1 MRRRV
6 DGPAQRGSM
15 RMAGAHGD
23 VLSFSSRAAHGGV
36 PVMAR
41 TIVAAGCLAAGLS
54 ALLHQYGAEL
64 VTARP
69 AVTMMAD
76 LLVMPTPKIQ
86 ATKIQAPKIQMQAS
100 QAQPAAGRDTAGI
113 APLREPIHDLDT
125 ALGSSGVDRVS
136 YDDLLAASSGGD
148 PNEVLTFGPMR
159 IRRHLVQTIV
169 RAAATVRTDPVLLM
183 AVADKESSFL
193 TEVQAR
199 TSSATGL
206 YQFIERTWLQVMR
219 EFGAQHGYAREAG
232 LIGEDNSVADAAE
245 RTRILDL
252 RRDPSL
258 AAVMAGE
265 MLKRDSARIAARIG
279 RDLTLGETYLAHFL
293 GPDDAER
300 FMAKVVEEP
309 KAEAAALLPKPAKAN
324 RPIFYERVGRRKA
337 RSLTVA
343 QVHDKFEAM
352 MSTRGARYRDVGAL
366 MGVMAYAAESP

>member
-1 MRRRV
+1 
-6 DGPAQRGSM
+6 
-15 RMAGAHGD
+15 MAGAHGD
-23 VLSFSSRAAHGGV
+23 VLSFGNRAAHGGV

-41 TIVAAGCLAAGLS
+41 TILAAGCLAAGLS

-76 LLVMPTPKIQ
+76 LLVMPTPRIQ
-86 ATKIQAPKIQMQAS
+86 VQMGQARA
-100 QAQPAAGRDTAGI
+100 AQPAAPAI

-136 YDDLLAASSGGD
+136 YDDLLAASTGGD

-219 EFGAQHGYAREAG
+219 EFGPRHGYAREAG
-232 LIGEDNSVADAAE
+232 LIGDDNGVADPAE
-245 RTRILDL
+245 RARILDL

-258 AAVMAGE
+258 SAVMAGE

-366 MGVMAYAAESP
+366 MGVMAYAAETP

>member
-1 MRRRV
+1 MRRRA
-6 DGPAQRGSM
+6 DGPAQRGGL
-15 RMAGAHGD
+15 RMAGAHGS
-23 VLSFSSRAAHGGV
+23 VVVGSAFSGDALALDCRAAHGGM
-36 PVMAR
+36 PCMAR
-41 TIVAAGCLAAGLS
+41 TLLAAGCFAAGLS
-54 ALLHQYGAEL
+54 ALLHQYGADL
-64 VTARP
+64 IASRP
-69 AVTMMAD
+69 AVTMMAN
-76 LLVMPTPKIQ
+76 LLVMPSPKIQ
-86 ATKIQAPKIQMQAS
+86 TLKAPPAPPRETAS
-100 QAQPAAGRDTAGI
+100 M
-113 APLREPIHDLDT
+113 APLREPVHDLDT
-125 ALGSSGVDRVS
+125 ALGSAGVDRVS
-136 YDDLLAASSGGD
+136 SDDLLAASTGGD
-148 PNEVLTFGPMR
+148 PNEVLSFGPMR

-232 LIGEDNSVADAAE
+232 LIGEDNGVADPAE
-245 RTRILDL
+245 RARILDL

-258 AAVMAGE
+258 SALMAGE

-279 RDLTLGETYLAHFL
+279 RDLSLGETYLAHFL

-343 QVHDKFEAM
+343 QVHEKFEAM

-366 MGVMAYAAESP
+366 MGVMAYAAATP

>member
-1 MRRRV
+1 
-6 DGPAQRGSM
+6 
-15 RMAGAHGD
+15 MAGTRGN
-23 VLSFSSRAAHGGV
+23 VLSGTILSGDALSLGARAAHGGV

-41 TIVAAGCLAAGLS
+41 TLLAAGCFAAGLS
-54 ALLHQYGAEL
+54 ALLHQYGADL
-64 VTARP
+64 MTARP

-86 ATKIQAPKIQMQAS
+86 TIK
-100 QAQPAAGRDTAGI
+100 AQPAPARDTATMV
-113 APLREPIHDLDT
+113 PLREPVHDLDT

-136 YDDLLAASSGGD
+136 YDDLLAASTGGD
-148 PNEVLTFGPMR
+148 PNEVLSFGPMR

-219 EFGAQHGYAREAG
+219 EFGAQHGFAREAG
-232 LIGEDNSVADAAE
+232 LIGEDNAVADAAE
-245 RTRILDL
+245 RARILDL

-258 AAVMAGE
+258 AALMAGE
-265 MLKRDSARIAARIG
+265 MLKRDATRIAARIG
-279 RDLTLGETYLAHFL
+279 RELTLGETYLAHFL

-324 RPIFYERVGRRKA
+324 RPIFYERVGKRKA

-366 MGVMAYAAESP
+366 MGVMAYAADTP

>member
-1 MRRRV
+1 MQRRA
-6 DGPAQRGSM
+6 DGPALRGGL

-23 VLSFSSRAAHGGV
+23 VLSLGTRAAHGGV

-41 TIVAAGCLAAGLS
+41 TLLAAGCFAAGLS
-54 ALLHQYGAEL
+54 ALLHHYGADL
-64 VTARP
+64 MAARP

-86 ATKIQAPKIQMQAS
+86 TARV
-100 QAQPAAGRDTAGI
+100 QPSPARDTATM
-113 APLREPIHDLDT
+113 APLREPVHDLDT
-125 ALGSSGVDRVS
+125 ALGSAGVDRVS
-136 YDDLLAASSGGD
+136 YDDLLAASTGGD
-148 PNEVLTFGPMR
+148 PNEVLSFGPMR

-232 LIGEDNSVADAAE
+232 LIGEDNAVTDAAE
-245 RTRILDL
+245 RARILDL

-258 AAVMAGE
+258 AALMAGE
-265 MLKRDSARIAARIG
+265 MLKRDAARIAARIG

-366 MGVMAYAAESP
+366 MGVMAYAADTP

>member
-1 MRRRV
+1 MRRRA
-6 DGPAQRGSM
+6 DGPAQRSGL
-15 RMAGAHGD
+15 RMAGAPGIALSGN
-23 VLSFSSRAAHGGV
+23 VLSGDALSLGSRAAHGGV

-41 TIVAAGCLAAGLS
+41 TLLAAGCFAAGLS
-54 ALLHQYGAEL
+54 ALLHQYGADL
-64 VTARP
+64 MTARP

-86 ATKIQAPKIQMQAS
+86 TVKAPATP
-100 QAQPAAGRDTAGI
+100 GRDAPSM
-113 APLREPIHDLDT
+113 APLREPVHDLDT

-136 YDDLLAASSGGD
+136 YDDLLAASTGGD
-148 PNEVLTFGPMR
+148 PNEVLSFGPMR

-183 AVADKESSFL
+183 AVADKESSFV

-219 EFGAQHGYAREAG
+219 EFGPQHGYAREAG
-232 LIGEDNSVADAAE
+232 LIGEDNGVADSAE
-245 RTRILDL
+245 RARILDL

-258 AAVMAGE
+258 SALMAGE
-265 MLKRDSARIAARIG
+265 MLKRDAARIAARIG

-324 RPIFYERVGRRKA
+324 RPIFYERVGKRKA

-366 MGVMAYAAESP
+366 MGVMAYAADTP

>member
-1 MRRRV
+1 MRRRA
-6 DGPAQRGSM
+6 DGLVQRGGL
-15 RMAGAHGD
+15 RMAGPRGD
-23 VLSFSSRAAHGGV
+23 VLSLGGTGRAAHGGV

-41 TIVAAGCLAAGLS
+41 ALLAAGCLAAGLS
-54 ALLHQYGAEL
+54 AVLHQYGSDLMA
-64 VTARP
+64 ARP

-76 LLVMPTPKIQ
+76 LLVMPRPRLQ
-86 ATKIQAPKIQMQAS
+86 AAPTRE
-100 QAQPAAGRDTAGI
+100 AAVI
-113 APLREPIHDLDT
+113 APLREPVHDLDT
-125 ALGSSGVDRVS
+125 ALGSAGVDRVS
-136 YDDLLAASSGGD
+136 YDDLLAASTGGD

-219 EFGAQHGYAREAG
+219 EFGAQHGYSREAG
-232 LIGEDNSVADAAE
+232 LIGEDNAVADSAE
-245 RTRILDL
+245 RARILDL

-258 AAVMAGE
+258 SALLAGE

-279 RDLTLGETYLAHFL
+279 RELTLGETYLAHFL

-343 QVHDKFEAM
+343 QVHEKFEAM

-366 MGVMAYAAESP
+366 MGVMAYAAATP

>member
-1 MRRRV
+1 
-6 DGPAQRGSM
+6 
-15 RMAGAHGD
+15 MAGTPGIALSGN
-23 VLSFSSRAAHGGV
+23 VLSGDALSLGSRAAHGGV

-41 TIVAAGCLAAGLS
+41 TLLAAGCFAAGLS
-54 ALLHQYGAEL
+54 ALLHQYGADL
-64 VTARP
+64 MTARP

-86 ATKIQAPKIQMQAS
+86 TIQIQTAK
-100 QAQPAAGRDTAGI
+100 AQPAPARDAATI
-113 APLREPIHDLDT
+113 APLREPVHDLDT

-136 YDDLLAASSGGD
+136 YDDLLAASTGGD
-148 PNEVLTFGPMR
+148 PNEVLSFGPMR

-219 EFGAQHGYAREAG
+219 EFGPQHGYAREAG
-232 LIGEDNSVADAAE
+232 LIGEDNGVADPSE
-245 RTRILDL
+245 RARILDL

-258 AAVMAGE
+258 SALMAGE
-265 MLKRDSARIAARIG
+265 MLKRDAARIAARIG

-366 MGVMAYAAESP
+366 MGVMAYAADTP

>member
-1 MRRRV
+1 MRRRA
-6 DGPAQRGSM
+6 DGPAQRSGL
-15 RMAGAHGD
+15 RMAGIPAGAHRD
-23 VLSFSSRAAHGGV
+23 VLALGGRGRAAQGGV

-41 TIVAAGCLAAGLS
+41 ALLAAGCLAAGLS
-54 ALLHQYGAEL
+54 ALLHQYGTDL

-69 AVTMMAD
+69 AVTMIMAD
-76 LLVMPTPKIQ
+76 LLVMPRPKIQ
-86 ATKIQAPKIQMQAS
+86 A
-100 QAQPAAGRDTAGI
+100 PAVPSREAAVM
-113 APLREPIHDLDT
+113 APLREPVHDLDT

-136 YDDLLAASSGGD
+136 YDDLLAASTGGD
-148 PNEVLTFGPMR
+148 PNEVLSFGPMR

-232 LIGEDNSVADAAE
+232 LIGDDNAVADAAE
-245 RTRILDL
+245 RARILDL

-366 MGVMAYAAESP
+366 MGVMAYAADAP

>member
-1 MRRRV
+1 MRRRA
-6 DGPAQRGSM
+6 DGPAQRGGL
-15 RMAGAHGD
+15 RMAGPHGD
-23 VLSFSSRAAHGGV
+23 VLSLGGSRAAQGGI

-41 TIVAAGCLAAGLS
+41 ALLAAGCLAAGLS
-54 ALLHQYGAEL
+54 ALLHQYGSDL

-69 AVTMMAD
+69 AVTMIMAD
-76 LLVMPTPKIQ
+76 LLVMPQPKIQ
-86 ATKIQAPKIQMQAS
+86 NLKIQNLKPPT
-100 QAQPAAGRDTAGI
+100 AQPREAAVM
-113 APLREPIHDLDT
+113 APLREPVHDLDT

-136 YDDLLAASSGGD
+136 YDDLLAASTGGD
-148 PNEVLTFGPMR
+148 PNEVLSFGPMR

-232 LIGEDNSVADAAE
+232 LIGDDNGVADASDRA
-245 RTRILDL
+245 RILDL

-258 AAVMAGE
+258 SAVLAGE

-279 RDLTLGETYLAHFL
+279 RELTLGETYLAHFL

-366 MGVMAYAAESP
+366 MGVMAYAADTP

>member
-1 MRRRV
+1 MRRGEGTIAAPSR
-6 DGPAQRGSM
+6 
-15 RMAGAHGD
+15 D
-23 VLSFSSRAAHGGV
+23 VLAVGGCGRTVHGGA
-36 PVMAR
+36 PVMLR
-41 TIVAAGCLAAGLS
+41 SMLMAGCLAAGLS
-54 ALLHQYGAEL
+54 AVLHQYGAEL

-76 LLVMPTPKIQ
+76 LLVMPKPRV
-86 ATKIQAPKIQMQAS
+86 QAPAREAVI
-100 QAQPAAGRDTAGI
+100 PA
-113 APLREPIHDLDT
+113 LREPIHDLDT

-136 YDDLLAASSGGD
+136 YDDLLAASTGGD
-148 PNEVLTFGPMR
+148 PNEVLVFGPMK

-169 RAAATVRTDPVLLM
+169 KAAAAVRTDPVLLM

-219 EFGAQHGYAREAG
+219 EFGGLHGYAREAG
-232 LIGEDNSVADAAE
+232 LIGDDNAVAEPGE
-245 RTRILDL
+245 RARILDL

-279 RDLTLGETYLAHFL
+279 RELTLGETYLAHFL

-309 KAEAAALLPKPAKAN
+309 KAVAAALLPKPAKAN
-324 RPIFYERVGRRKA
+324 RTIFFERVGRRKS
-337 RSLTVA
+337 RGLSVA

-366 MGVMAYAAESP
+366 MGVMAYAAAEAR

>member
-1 MRRRV
+1 MRRRA
-6 DGPAQRGSM
+6 DGPAQRGGL

-23 VLSFSSRAAHGGV
+23 VLALGGTGRV
-36 PVMAR
+36 AQGGIPVMAR
-41 TIVAAGCLAAGLS
+41 TVLAAGCLAAGLS
-54 ALLHQYGAEL
+54 ALLHQYGADL
-64 VTARP
+64 MSARP

-76 LLVMPTPKIQ
+76 LLVMPRPKIQ
-86 ATKIQAPKIQMQAS
+86 TV
-100 QAQPAAGRDTAGI
+100 QPAPRETA
-113 APLREPIHDLDT
+113 AMPPLREPVHDLDT
-125 ALGSSGVDRVS
+125 ALGSAGVDRVS
-136 YDDLLAASSGGD
+136 YDDLMAASTGGD
-148 PNEVLTFGPMR
+148 PNEVLSFGPMR

-219 EFGAQHGYAREAG
+219 EFGARHGYAREAG
-232 LIGEDNSVADAAE
+232 LIGEDNSVTDPAE
-245 RTRILDL
+245 RARILDL

-258 AAVMAGE
+258 SALLAGE
-265 MLKRDSARIAARIG
+265 MLKRDAARIAARIG
-279 RDLTLGETYLAHFL
+279 RELTLGETYLAHFL

-337 RSLTVA
+337 RSLSVA

-366 MGVMAYAAESP
+366 MGVMAYAAGTP

>member
-1 MRRRV
+1 
-6 DGPAQRGSM
+6 
-15 RMAGAHGD
+15 MAGAHGN
-23 VLSFSSRAAHGGV
+23 VLSGHAVSGDTLALGTRAAHGGM
-36 PVMAR
+36 PCMAR
-41 TIVAAGCLAAGLS
+41 TLLAAGCLAAGLS
-54 ALLHQYGAEL
+54 ALLHQYGGDL
-64 VTARP
+64 MTSRP
-69 AVTMMAD
+69 SVTMMAD

-86 ATKIQAPKIQMQAS
+86 TVKVP
-100 QAQPAAGRDTAGI
+100 PAAARDTAATASSM
-113 APLREPIHDLDT
+113 APLREPVHDLDT
-125 ALGSSGVDRVS
+125 ALGSAGVDRVS
-136 YDDLLAASSGGD
+136 YDDLLAASTGGD
-148 PNEVLTFGPMR
+148 PNEVLSFGPMR

-219 EFGAQHGYAREAG
+219 EFGAQHGYAREAA
-232 LIGEDNSVADAAE
+232 LIGEDNGVADPAE
-245 RTRILDL
+245 RARILDL

-366 MGVMAYAAESP
+366 MGVMAYAADTP

>member
-1 MRRRV
+1 
-6 DGPAQRGSM
+6 
-15 RMAGAHGD
+15 MAGARGDVLSGD
-23 VLSFSSRAAHGGV
+23 VLSFGGGARAAQGGV
-36 PVMAR
+36 PVLAR
-41 TIVAAGCLAAGLS
+41 TLLAAGCLAAGLS
-54 ALLHQYGAEL
+54 ALLHQYGSDL

-69 AVTMMAD
+69 AVTLIMAD
-76 LLVMPTPKIQ
+76 LLVMPQPKIQ
-86 ATKIQAPKIQMQAS
+86 TLKPQVSPPREATA
-100 QAQPAAGRDTAGI
+100 I
-113 APLREPIHDLDT
+113 APLREPVHDLDT

-136 YDDLLAASSGGD
+136 YDDLLAASTGGD

-232 LIGEDNSVADAAE
+232 LIGDDNGVADQAE
-245 RTRILDL
+245 RARILDL

-258 AAVMAGE
+258 SAVMAGE
-265 MLKRDSARIAARIG
+265 MLKRDAARIAARIG
-279 RDLTLGETYLAHFL
+279 RELTLGETYLAHFL

-309 KAEAAALLPKPAKAN
+309 RAEAAALLPKPAKAN

-366 MGVMAYAAESP
+366 MGMMAYAAETP